1 MAKALK
7 KKITFSLAAP
17 QAETVALV
25 GDFTGWEKN
34 PVTLTKQKDGRWTA
48 VIPLAAGEH
57 EYRFLVDGEWRDD
70 PECGTRRQNPFGAA
84 NCVRVIA

>member
-7 KKITFSLAAP
+7 MKSTFSLVAP
-17 QAETVALV
+17 KAETVALV

-34 PVTLTKQKDGRWTA
+34 PITLKKQKDGIWTT
-48 VIPLAAGEH
+48 VIPLEAGEH

-70 PECGTRRQNPFGAA
+70 PACGKRRENPFGAA
-84 NCVRVIA
+84 NCVRVIQ